1 MMSEEFGYSEG
12 DVCGRSGCYGVI
24 ELEKVENCS
33 CHLSAP
39 CWGHENADMCC
50 QECGWRAADDPLCV
64 REIERISLGDFPLIQ
79 TKPRVLDP
87 TKIDYVCKLHSSS
100 SMIKEGVY
108 PLHMNSAEV
117 EKEVTGTF
125 GGRFE
130 RFGNGHFKYIAY
142 TD

>member
-1 MMSEEFGYSEG
+1 MELGYCEG
-12 DVCGRSGCYGVI
+12 DTCGRDGCDGAI
-24 ELEKVENCS
+24 ELEKVTNCS

-50 QECGWRAADDPLCV
+50 RECGWRAADDPLCV
-64 REIERISLGDFPLIQ
+64 RELSSISMGDLPYVQ
-79 TKPRVLDP
+79 TKPRVLDS
-87 TKIDYVCKLHSSS
+87 TKIDWVAKLHSSS

-108 PLHMNSAEV
+108 PTHMTREEV
-117 EKEVTGTF
+117 EKEVIGTF